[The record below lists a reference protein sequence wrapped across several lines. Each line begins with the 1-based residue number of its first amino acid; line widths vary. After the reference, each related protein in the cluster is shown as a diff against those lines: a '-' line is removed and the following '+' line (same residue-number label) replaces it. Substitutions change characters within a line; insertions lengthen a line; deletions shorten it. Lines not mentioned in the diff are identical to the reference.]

1 MKYLNILLI
10 FAVLAFSGACTEE
23 YELSETP
30 PVESDADINVS
41 PIADE
46 ANKFLFTNNNEDAFM
61 KKWEFSTGQ
70 IAEGDQVE
78 LYVPFAGD
86 YTVKLTVFNAGGSAE
101 FESAFTVDQT
111 DPEICNQEMLALLTG
126 GCGMPEGKTWVID
139 SASAGHF
146 GLGPPEATYP
156 EWYAAGA
163 LEKSGGGMY
172 DDRYTFFL
180 NNYKYEMVTNGDVY
194 INGGQA
200 PDFPGAFESEVGDF
214 TAPFPNPEI
223 TNYVLDDEGDIP
235 TLTITGQSFI
245 GYFTGVRTYEVFELT
260 ENTMTLKYLDTKN
273 GLSWFLHLIQEGY
286 DPSQGGGEVDPV
298 FLPIDFESAEPQ
310 FTPFGNSTFE
320 VVDNPDKTGI
330 NTSDRVAK
338 TLHGNETWAG
348 LSVDLGEAIDFTA
361 TPNLSIKVWSPVTGD
376 FLFKFEDISDPQ
388 NNNFEVTKT
397 IPVASEW
404 VEIVFDFTGAPADLA
419 RLVVFPGF
427 GTSDPN
433 EFYFDDIKIWEPPVE
448 FPINFES
455 YNTNFTTFGGSSFE
469 VVDNPNASG
478 INTSSRVAKT
488 VHGNETWA
496 GMLVEMENSIDLA
509 TNPIIKVKV
518 WAPVTGD
525 FLLKLE
531 DATDSNYAVEQIQN
545 VSTANQWVELS
556 FDFSG
561 EPSDFEKLV
570 VFPGWGT
577 TTDETYYFDDIVA
590 TP

>member
-1 MKYLNILLI
+1 MKYLNIILI

-30 PVESDADINVS
+30 PVEDDANINVS
-41 PIADE
+41 PISGE
-46 ANKFLFTNNNEDAFM
+46 ANKYMFTNNNENAFM

-70 IAEGDQVE
+70 KAEGDNVE

-101 FESAFTVDQT
+101 FESSFTVEQT
-111 DPEICNQEMLALLTG
+111 DPEICNQELLTLLTG
-126 GCGMPEGKTWVID
+126 GCGTPEGKTWVID
-139 SASAGHF
+139 SANAGHF
-146 GLGPPEATYP
+146 GLGPPDATSP
-156 EWYAAGA
+156 IWYAAGA
-163 LEKSGGGMY
+163 LEKTGGGMY

-180 NNYKYEMVTNGDVY
+180 NNYQYEMVTNGDVY
-194 INGGQA
+194 LNGGQA

-245 GYFTGVRTYEVFELT
+245 GYFTGVRTYEIFELT
-260 ENTMTLKYLDTKN
+260 ENTMVLKYLDTKN
-273 GLSWFLHLIQEGY
+273 GLSWFLRLIQEGY
-286 DPSQGGGEVDPV
+286 DGSEGGEVDPV
-298 FLPIDFESAEPQ
+298 NLPIDFESSEPQ

-320 VVDNPDKTGI
+320 VIDNPDKSGI

-338 TLHGNETWAG
+338 TVHGNETWAG
-348 LSVDLGEAIDFTA
+348 LSVDLEGAIDFAA
-361 TPNLSIKVWSPVTGD
+361 TPNISIKVWSPVTGD

-388 NNNFEVTKT
+388 NNNFEVTKA
-397 IPVASEW
+397 IPVAEEW
-404 VEIVFDFTGAPADLA
+404 VEIVFDFTGAPAGLA

-433 EFYFDDIKIWEPPVE
+433 EFYFDDIQIWEPPVE

-455 YNTNFTTFGGSSFE
+455 YNTNFATFGGSSFE
-469 VVDNPNASG
+469 VVDNPSASG
-478 INTSSRVAKT
+478 INTSSRVGKT

-496 GMLVEMENSIDLA
+496 GLVTDMASSIDLA
-509 TNPIIKVKV
+509 NNPIIKVKV
-518 WAPVTGD
+518 WAPVTGE
-525 FLLKLE
+525 FQLKLE
-531 DATDSNYAVEQIQN
+531 DANDSNYFVEQIQN
-545 VSTANQWVELS
+545 VTTAEEWVELT
-556 FDFSG
+556 FDFTG

-570 VFPGWGT
+570 LFPGWGT
-577 TTDETYYFDDIVA
+577 TSNDTYYFDDIII
-590 TP
+590 TQ